1 MTRPYFLRTLDWLA
15 LVGYACVAV
24 TLALLLMQCAQAG
37 DYWFHD
43 RVAATDVMVIYL
55 PEITCRENEP
65 ALGCYREWY
74 GHGVIQV
81 KTGLSPS
88 VSECVLNHERRHAK
102 GDDHPSLALSFIDC
116 GNGLWISS
124 ETLERVKNG
133 RP

>member
-1 MTRPYFLRTLDWLA
+1 MTRFLI
-15 LVGYACVAV
+15 
-24 TLALLLMQCAQAG
+24 LALLLCAMPAHAG

-81 KTGLSPS
+81 KAGLPPA
-88 VSECVLNHERRHAK
+88 VAECVLNHERHHAD
-102 GDDHPSLALSFIDC
+102 GYDHPSLALSFIDC
-116 GNGLWISS
+116 GNGTWLSQ
-124 ETLERVKNG
+124 ETLARLL
-133 RP
+133 